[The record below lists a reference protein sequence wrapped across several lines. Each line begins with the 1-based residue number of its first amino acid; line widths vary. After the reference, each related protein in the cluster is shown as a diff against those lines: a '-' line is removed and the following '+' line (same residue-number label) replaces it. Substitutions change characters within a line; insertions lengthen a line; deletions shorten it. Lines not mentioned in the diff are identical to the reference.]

1 MNKNSIAGFFFGS
14 IVSIVLY
21 LIIIIISEI
30 AKKDCQERLEIKYYC
45 CKPYERTIVKEILD
59 SYQITNHFDII
70 SYHMG
75 KYDYTAEFINY
86 RQKENKK

>member
-1 MNKNSIAGFFFGS
+1 MNKNIIAGFFFGS

-30 AKKDCQERLEIKYYC
+30 SEKNCQERLEIKYYC

-75 KYDYTAEFINY
+75 KFDYTVEFINY
-86 RQKENKK
+86 TPKENKK